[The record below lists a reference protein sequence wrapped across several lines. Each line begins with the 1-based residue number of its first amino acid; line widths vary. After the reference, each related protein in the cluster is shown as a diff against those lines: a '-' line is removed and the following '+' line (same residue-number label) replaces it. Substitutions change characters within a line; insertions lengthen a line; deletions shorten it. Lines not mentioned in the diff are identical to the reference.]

1 MISNGIPHDIK
12 IAPNLIS
19 KLDLEKIK
27 MIGADKGYGS
37 ESLCEQI
44 TKTAVKANIP
54 KKMNS
59 QSNNH
64 HMD

>member
-1 MISNGIPHDIK
+1 
-12 IAPNLIS
+12 
-19 KLDLEKIK
+19 
-27 MIGADKGYGS
+27 MIGADKGYGT

-64 HMD
+64 HMDWYLYKIRH